1 MVARRARYDEQPTLE
16 AFWVDPDPLPLEP
29 VPSPSSPILDVPETA
44 PPQARPQRTAQPA
57 TLFDIEADDTP
68 PPLSREL
75 QDALA
80 YRDPA
85 LVKQR
90 AQHERE
96 DEQQQR
102 TRRGAKPAATV
113 ADSAGITTP
122 EPDVFSFSSQDDLA
136 PATPKA
142 RIDANLAALRTLRSI
157 QAEQRAATPAEQAV
171 LARWSSWGATGVAQ
185 VFDEDRPQYE
195 AIRAELRELLPEAE
209 YDAARRTM
217 LNAHYTDA
225 SIVQA
230 MWQAVQHLGFTGGTV
245 LEPGCGSGTFIGA
258 APPSAQMTGV
268 ELDPTTAAIAQA
280 LYPTATVRPES
291 FADTRYPA
299 GHFDLAI
306 GNVPFGDIVLH
317 DPRYNA
323 QRLAL
328 HNHFI
333 VKSLD
338 LTRPGGLVAVLT
350 SRYTMDAGNPTARR
364 EFNARADLVAAIRL
378 PSGAHKRA
386 AGTEA
391 VTDLLIFRRRE
402 PGATPLSTSW
412 ENTTMVDLEGPNG
425 LESTRINS
433 YWLDHPDRVLG
444 TQKLAVGLH
453 GIAGIVVDGNPG
465 LAAQEAA
472 QALTGAIAAARER
485 GLVMTERTAEQVKQA
500 AGWLAASPH
509 AIEGQVDRAADGTF
523 TVVTEGAVA
532 PLAIPKTQAAEVA
545 ALITMRDEA
554 RALIAAEA
562 ADLDD
567 SPQLDQ
573 MRSQLADRWR
583 DYVGKY
589 GPINRVTLRPTGRT
603 DPDTGET
610 IQARITPAAVRA
622 LRSDP
627 SAALLWGLEVFDE
640 AAGTAEPA
648 ALLRQRVVVPRQP
661 VRGVDNAFDG
671 LSVVLDTMGAVDLDA
686 ISHLTGT
693 DVDTVVAELGDAIYQ
708 LPGTDSWQTR
718 EYLSGNV
725 RKKLHQARVA
735 DLETPGHWQ
744 RNIDALQ
751 TVMPADLQAGDLSP
765 RIGAVWISAEDHQQF
780 LRDTLDLPRV
790 RVDHVPGVGRAV
802 ENGSWGVK
810 ATEEWGTP
818 RLDAGS
824 IFEHLARQRPIAI
837 FDTDPDK
844 KRIYNPVASAAAI
857 EKGRLLQER
866 CDPWVLSL
874 LLAVM
879 GLCCA
884 PAIAA
889 AAEAISHAVPEA
901 RRGDAMGWQ
910 GTFSTLGNAVAPPFV
925 GFAIDHGGWQQG
937 FWVAGMGGAVAVGIA
952 AALLAFGRRR
962 AARAV
967 V

>member
-1 MVARRARYDEQPTLE
+1 
-16 AFWVDPDPLPLEP
+16 
-29 VPSPSSPILDVPETA
+29 
-44 PPQARPQRTAQPA
+44 
-57 TLFDIEADDTP
+57 
-68 PPLSREL
+68 
-75 QDALA
+75 
-80 YRDPA
+80 
-85 LVKQR
+85 
-90 AQHERE
+90 
-96 DEQQQR
+96 
-102 TRRGAKPAATV
+102 
-113 ADSAGITTP
+113 
-122 EPDVFSFSSQDDLA
+122 
-136 PATPKA
+136 
-142 RIDANLAALRTLRSI
+142 
-157 QAEQRAATPAEQAV
+157 
-171 LARWSSWGATGVAQ
+171 
-185 VFDEDRPQYE
+185 
-195 AIRAELRELLPEAE
+195 
-209 YDAARRTM
+209 
-217 LNAHYTDA
+217 
-225 SIVQA
+225 
-230 MWQAVQHLGFTGGTV
+230 
-245 LEPGCGSGTFIGA
+245 
-258 APPSAQMTGV
+258 
-268 ELDPTTAAIAQA
+268 
-280 LYPTATVRPES
+280 
-291 FADTRYPA
+291 
-299 GHFDLAI
+299 
-306 GNVPFGDIVLH
+306 
-317 DPRYNA
+317 
-323 QRLAL
+323 
-328 HNHFI
+328 
-333 VKSLD
+333 
-338 LTRPGGLVAVLT
+338 
-350 SRYTMDAGNPTARR
+350 
-364 EFNARADLVAAIRL
+364 
-378 PSGAHKRA
+378 
-386 AGTEA
+386 
-391 VTDLLIFRRRE
+391 
-402 PGATPLSTSW
+402 
-412 ENTTMVDLEGPNG
+412 
-425 LESTRINS
+425 
-433 YWLDHPDRVLG
+433 
-444 TQKLAVGLH
+444 
-453 GIAGIVVDGNPG
+453 
-465 LAAQEAA
+465 
-472 QALTGAIAAARER
+472 
-485 GLVMTERTAEQVKQA
+485 MTERTAEQVKQA